1 MLDLS
6 NLHRS
11 VSLAHYPP
19 PSLAALVHSEFLDG
33 EPDNCREDLSNIT
46 VLIPARNEAEVIQT
60 TLSGVMAQGK
70 HLKVILVDDQSD
82 DNTISLAENMAE
94 IDLKIVSGR
103 PLPKGWSGKLW
114 ALEQGFQQVDTPL
127 VLLLDAD
134 IGLKPGILVKLRREM
149 MTRRVHLIS
158 LMAYLRMVSPWER
171 LLMPAF
177 IYFFKLLYPFRLSNS
192 AFPWVAAAA
201 GGCILI
207 RTDMLRAIGSFASVR
222 GQLIDDCALARK
234 VKSIGGRTWIGLSH
248 SALSLRAYDRPE
260 VIWNMV
266 ARTAFHQLHYSI
278 SLLLLVTGAM
288 ILMFGMPVVG
298 LFFPS
303 PAAGFASLCGPLSHG
318 AGLSPHIEVLPVVL
332 EMGLFN
338 ARNRHA
344 VPGHDLDV
352 GHSLLA
358 GKGGKME
365 GTGLWGEK
373 RVKQDTVRRVGPS
386 SLCTLTR
393 PLGFLTLA
401 KKMKGTLFAG
411 ALHRIAPC
419 ES

>member
-1 MLDLS
+1 MCLILLS
-6 NLHRS
+6 FIGAFFWLIILLLPWRPWS
-11 VSLAHYPP
+11 TR
-19 PSLAALVHSEFLDG
+19 EFLDG
-33 EPDNCREDLSNIT
+33 EPEDCREDLSDVT

-60 TLSGVMAQGK
+60 TLSGVKAQGK
-70 HLKVILVDDQSD
+70 DLKVILVDDQSD
-82 DNTISLAENMAE
+82 DKTISLAENMTE

-134 IGLKPGILVKLRREM
+134 IGLKPGILVRLRREM
-149 MTRRVHLIS
+149 MNRRVHLIS
-158 LMAYLRMVSPWER
+158 LMASLRMVSPWER

-278 SLLLLVTGAM
+278 SLLLLVTGVM

-303 PAAGFASLCGPLSHG
+303 ITAVMASLCGLYFMMLAYIPTLKFYRLSWKW
-318 AGLSPHIEVLPVVL
+318 AFLMPVIG
-332 EMGLFN
+332 MLFLTMTWTS
-338 ARNRHA
+338 AIRYWQ
-344 VPGHDLDV
+344 
-352 GHSLLA
+352 
-358 GKGGKME
+358 GKGARWKGRAY
-365 GTGLWGEK
+365 GEK
-373 RVKQDTVRRVGPS
+373 Q
-386 SLCTLTR
+386 
-393 PLGFLTLA
+393 
-401 KKMKGTLFAG
+401 
-411 ALHRIAPC
+411 
-419 ES
+419 